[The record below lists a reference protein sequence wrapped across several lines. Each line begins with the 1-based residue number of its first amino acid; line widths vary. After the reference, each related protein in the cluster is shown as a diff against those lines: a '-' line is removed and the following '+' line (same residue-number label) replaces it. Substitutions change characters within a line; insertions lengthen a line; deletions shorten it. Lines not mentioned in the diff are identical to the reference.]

1 MEIKNEI
8 INLINNPEKK
18 ISFKSCIII
27 YGNSGIGK
35 THKIK
40 EICNELN
47 LKVINFNISNAS
59 SSSEFEDLLFKS
71 ITVNSFEDIFSNKIK
86 EKKIILLDNYEIL
99 LSIDRTIN
107 NTLYNILNTKKYKNI
122 SIICICNSE
131 LLKRL
136 GSIKKK
142 CKIIEYK
149 NESKNELIEILEK
162 KYKNIS
168 KTEII
173 KILTDTNYNIEQ
185 CIYYLDN
192 NIDKNKSNSIDKIH
206 NIEYL
211 YDNEFDKNIVY
222 KILSSESWLVP
233 LRYHENLIIELKNR
247 KITLQNK
254 NNYYKE
260 FLLDF
265 CLFDLLMNNN
275 IIESALYIVT
285 YQVYNLKILAK
296 KKQNKSNLDNFTKL
310 LSYLSLQ
317 KKNIKKGYIFTS
329 QFYQIGNYHINSINI
344 NLYT

>member
-1 MEIKNEI
+1 MEIKNDI
-8 INLINNPEKK
+8 INLINNPDKK

-35 THKIK
+35 TYKIK

-47 LKVINFNISNAS
+47 LKIINFNISNAS
-59 SSSEFEDLLFKS
+59 SSIEFEDLLFKT
-71 ITVNSFEDIFSNKIK
+71 ITTNSFEDVFNNNIK
-86 EKKIILLDNYEIL
+86 KKKIIILDNYETF

-107 NTLYNILNTKKYKNI
+107 NTLYNILNTKKYNNI
-122 SIICICNSE
+122 SIICICNLE

-136 GSIKKK
+136 GNIKKK
-142 CKIIEYK
+142 CKIIQYK
-149 NESKNELIEILEK
+149 NESNEEIIDILKN
-162 KYKNIS
+162 KYKGIS
-168 KTEII
+168 SQKIKEIVN
-173 KILTDTNYNIEQ
+173 DTGGNIEQ
-185 CIYYLDN
+185 SIYYIEN
-192 NIDKNKSNSIDKIH
+192 NIEKKENNAIDKIY

-211 YDNEFDKNIVY
+211 YDNEYDKEVVY
-222 KILSSESWLVP
+222 KILSSESWLIP

-247 KITLQNK
+247 KTTLQNK

-265 CLFDLLMNNN
+265 CLFDLLMNKN
-275 IIESALYIVT
+275 IIESALNIIT
-285 YQVYNLKILAK
+285 YQVYNLKLLPQ

-317 KKNIKKGYIFTS
+317 KKYIKKGYIFTS

>member
-8 INLINNPEKK
+8 INIINNPDKK

-35 THKIK
+35 TYKIK

-47 LKVINFNISNAS
+47 LKIINFNISNAS
-59 SSSEFEDLLFKS
+59 SSMEFEDLLFKT
-71 ITVNSFEDIFSNKIK
+71 ITTNSFEDVFNNNIK
-86 EKKIILLDNYEIL
+86 KKKIIILDNYETF

-107 NTLYNILNTKKYKNI
+107 NTLYNILNTKKYNNI
-122 SIICICNSE
+122 SIICICNLE

-136 GSIKKK
+136 GNIKKK
-142 CKIIEYK
+142 CKIIQFK
-149 NESKNELIEILEK
+149 NESNENITEILK
-162 KYKNIS
+162 SKYKDIS
-168 KTEII
+168 SQKIKEIVNKTEG
-173 KILTDTNYNIEQ
+173 NIEQ
-185 CIYYLDN
+185 SIFYIEN
-192 NIDKNKSNSIDKIH
+192 NIEKKENNTIDKIY

-211 YDNEFDKNIVY
+211 YDNEYDKDVVY

-247 KITLQNK
+247 KTTLQNK

-265 CLFDLLMNNN
+265 CLFDLLMNKN
-275 IIESALYIVT
+275 IIESALNIIT
-285 YQVYNLKILAK
+285 YQVYNLKLLPQ
-296 KKQNKSNLDNFTKL
+296 KKQSKSNLDNFTKL

-317 KKNIKKGYIFTS
+317 KKYIKKGYIFTS